1 MGLVILGAMALYL
14 LISVAVVAGAIG
26 YARKHG
32 KKVWRWG
39 AANDYTFGLE
49 GRAA

>member
-14 LISVAVVAGAIG
+14 LISIARAIR
-26 YARKHG
+26 YSRKHG

-39 AANDYTFGLE
+39 VANDYIFGLE
-49 GRAA
+49 RSAA